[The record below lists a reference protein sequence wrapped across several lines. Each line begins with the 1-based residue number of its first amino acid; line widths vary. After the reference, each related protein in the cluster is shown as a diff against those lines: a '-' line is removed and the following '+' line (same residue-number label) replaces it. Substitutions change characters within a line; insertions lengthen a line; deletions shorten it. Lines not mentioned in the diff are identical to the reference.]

1 MREVTEHSDRVL
13 LVDDNPTNLQVLF
26 STLEGRG
33 LHLLAAKNGQDG
45 LSVAARM
52 QPALI
57 LLDIMMPGIDGF
69 EVCRRLKQD
78 PLTRDAA
85 VIFLSALDD
94 TESKVKGLGLGA
106 VDYIAKPFQAEEVV
120 ARVETHLKI
129 GRLERE
135 LARRNRELQAA
146 NQRILEAMGEGLY
159 GLDTAG
165 RITFVNPAAT
175 RITGWPEAEVLGRN
189 FHSLLQHRHEDGSP
203 YAEEDAPVH
212 TTLTSGRAQRVEEV
226 FWRRDGLCFP
236 AQFTSTPLYSGED
249 LIGAVVVLQDI
260 TERRQA
266 ENALSESHR
275 ALLESHQALKEA
287 QQQLVQAAKLESVGR
302 LSAGVAHEVK
312 NPLAII
318 QLGVDFLGG
327 SLQKDETAMSVLTDI
342 GDSVRRADTVI
353 KGLLD
358 FSREKKPDMEPAD
371 LNRII
376 EDSLALVRHELV
388 QHNVELAQR
397 LSDNS
402 AAVQLDRDKMQ
413 QVFINL
419 FMNAI
424 QAMDRGGRLG
434 VTTARKILDRDDL
447 EGPEDAACLQPGQAT
462 VICHVEDTG
471 TGIPESK
478 VDKVFDPFFTTKPVG
493 KGTGLGLS
501 VTRNIIGLHGGTIQI
516 KNRIEGGV
524 RVTLKFKALE
534 EDPRVEEE
542 NPDRRRRD
550 SVHPDGEA

>member
-1 MREVTEHSDRVL
+1 MSKAAGHTERVL

-33 LHLLAAKNGQDG
+33 LHLLAAKNGDDG
-45 LSVAARM
+45 LSIAGRTH
-52 QPALI
+52 PALI

-78 PLTRDAA
+78 PATRDSA

-106 VDYIAKPFQAEEVV
+106 VDYIAKPFQPAEVV

-129 GRLERE
+129 RRLERE
-135 LARRNRELQAA
+135 LARRNQELEAA

-159 GLDTAG
+159 GLDPAG
-165 RITFVNPAAT
+165 RITFANPAAG
-175 RITGWPEAEVLGRN
+175 RITGWSEAEMLGRN
-189 FHSLLQHRHEDGSP
+189 LHSLLQHRREDGSP
-203 YAEEDAPVH
+203 YAEKDSPIYR
-212 TTLTSGRAQRVEEV
+212 TLTDGRAERVEEV
-226 FWRRDGLCFP
+226 FWRRDGTCFP
-236 AQFTSTPLYSGED
+236 VQYTSTPIYQGDEQS
-249 LIGAVVVLQDI
+249 GAVLVLQDI

-266 ENALSESHR
+266 ERALSETHQALVASHR
-275 ALLESHQALKEA
+275 ALKEA
-287 QQQLVQAAKLESVGR
+287 QQQLIQAAKLESVGR

-318 QLGVDFLGG
+318 QLGVDFLTG
-327 SLQKDETAMSVLTDI
+327 SLGDDETARSVLADI
-342 GDSVRRADTVI
+342 DDAVRRADTVI

-358 FSREKKPDMEPAD
+358 FSREKKPDMEAAD

-376 EDSLALVRHELV
+376 EDSLALVRHELI
-388 QHNVELAQR
+388 QHNLELVER
-397 LSDNS
+397 LSEELGT
-402 AAVQLDRDKMQ
+402 VQLDGDKIQ

-424 QAMDRGGRLG
+424 QAMERGGRLE
-434 VTTARKILDRDDL
+434 VTTVGKILGRDDL
-447 EGPEDAACLQPGQAT
+447 DGPDDTERFEPGEAAVVCL
-462 VICHVEDTG
+462 VEDTG
-471 TGIPESK
+471 AGIPESK

-516 KNRIEGGV
+516 KNRVEGGV
-524 RVTLKFKALE
+524 RVTLKFKALNEDQRGE
-534 EDPRVEEE
+534 E
-542 NPDRRRRD
+542 
-550 SVHPDGEA
+550 

>member
-1 MREVTEHSDRVL
+1 MAEHSERVL

-33 LHLLAAKNGQDG
+33 LHLLAAKNGDDS
-45 LSVAARM
+45 LTIAARM

-78 PLTRDAA
+78 PATRDAA

-94 TESKVKGLGLGA
+94 TESKVRGLTLGA

-129 GRLERE
+129 RRLERE
-135 LARRNRELQAA
+135 LARRNQELEAA

-159 GLDTAG
+159 GLDPEG
-165 RITFVNPAAT
+165 RISFANPAASW
-175 RITGWPEAEVLGRN
+175 ITGWSETEVLGRN
-189 FHSLLQHRHEDGSP
+189 LHGLLQNCREDGTRYPQEESP
-203 YAEEDAPVH
+203 IH
-212 TTLTSGRAQRVEEV
+212 MTLAGGEAQRVEEV
-226 FWRRDGLCFP
+226 FWRRDGSNFP
-236 AQFTSTPLYSGED
+236 VQYTSTPIYQED
-249 LIGAVVVLQDI
+249 QRRGAVVVFQDI
-260 TERRQA
+260 TERKEA
-266 ENALSESHR
+266 ESALSRTHQALIESHR
-275 ALLESHQALKEA
+275 ALKEA
-287 QQQLVQAAKLESVGR
+287 QQQLIQAAKLESVGR

-318 QLGVDFLGG
+318 QLGVDFLSG
-327 SLQKDETAMSVLTDI
+327 SLGQDDTASSVLADI
-342 GDSVRRADTVI
+342 DDAVRRADTVI

-371 LNRII
+371 LNRTIR
-376 EDSLALVRHELV
+376 DSLALVRHELV
-388 QHNVELAQR
+388 QHNVELVET
-397 LSDNS
+397 LTGEL
-402 AAVQLDRDKMQ
+402 AAIQLDRDKMQ

-424 QAMDRGGRLG
+424 QAMDRGGTLR
-434 VTTARKILDRDDL
+434 VTTVRKVLTGDDL
-447 EGPEDAACLQPGQAT
+447 EGADDSERFEPGEAAI
-462 VICHVEDTG
+462 ICWVEDTG

-501 VTRNIIGLHGGTIQI
+501 VTRNIIGLHDGTIQI
-516 KNRIEGGV
+516 RNRTEGGV
-524 RVTLKFKALE
+524 RITLKFKALE
-534 EDPRVEEE
+534 EDPRGEEK
-542 NPDRRRRD
+542 NPDR
-550 SVHPDGEA
+550 

>member
-1 MREVTEHSDRVL
+1 M
-13 LVDDNPTNLQVLF
+13 
-26 STLEGRG
+26 
-33 LHLLAAKNGQDG
+33 
-45 LSVAARM
+45 
-52 QPALI
+52 
-57 LLDIMMPGIDGF
+57 
-69 EVCRRLKQD
+69 
-78 PLTRDAA
+78 
-85 VIFLSALDD
+85 
-94 TESKVKGLGLGA
+94 
-106 VDYIAKPFQAEEVV
+106 
-120 ARVETHLKI
+120 
-129 GRLERE
+129 
-135 LARRNRELQAA
+135 
-146 NQRILEAMGEGLY
+146 
-159 GLDTAG
+159 
-165 RITFVNPAAT
+165 
-175 RITGWPEAEVLGRN
+175 
-189 FHSLLQHRHEDGSP
+189 
-203 YAEEDAPVH
+203 
-212 TTLTSGRAQRVEEV
+212 EEV
-226 FWRRDGLCFP
+226 FWRRDGLSFP
-236 AQFTSTPLYSGED
+236 AQCTSTPIYSGED

-371 LNRII
+371 LNCII

-447 EGPEDAACLQPGQAT
+447 EGPEDAECLQPGQAT

-550 SVHPDGEA
+550 SVHSDGEA